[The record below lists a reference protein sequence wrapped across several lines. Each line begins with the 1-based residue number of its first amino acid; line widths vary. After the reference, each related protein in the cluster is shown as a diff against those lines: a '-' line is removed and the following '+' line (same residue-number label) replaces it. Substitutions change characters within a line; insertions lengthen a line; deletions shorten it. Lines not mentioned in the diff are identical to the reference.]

1 MEYVFIISL
10 FYSITFD
17 ILTNKFVEKKNSILN
32 LTVIFLCWKK

>member
-17 ILTNKFVEKKNSILN
+17 ILTNKFIEKKI
-32 LTVIFLCWKK
+32 VY